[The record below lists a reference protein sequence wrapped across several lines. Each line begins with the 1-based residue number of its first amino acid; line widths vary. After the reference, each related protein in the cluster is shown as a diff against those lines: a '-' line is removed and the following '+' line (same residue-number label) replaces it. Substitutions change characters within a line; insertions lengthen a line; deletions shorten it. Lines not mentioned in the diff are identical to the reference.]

1 MGAPGGQLRIKNE
14 ELRIVKAD
22 NLIQEKSYAFALRA
36 VKLYRHL
43 TEKKKEFVLSKQLLR
58 SGTAIGANVEEAIGG
73 QSRADFLSKISI
85 AYKEARETRYWLR
98 LLKDANLLV
107 PRDFESIFADADE
120 LCRILSKI
128 ITTTK
133 ETTL

>member
-1 MGAPGGQLRIKNE
+1 M
-14 ELRIVKAD
+14 
-22 NLIQEKSYAFALRA
+22 

-43 TEKKKEFVLSKQLLR
+43 SESKKEFVLSKQLLR

-73 QSRADFLSKISI
+73 QSRADFVAKLSV

-98 LLKDANLLV
+98 LLKDTGYLTL
-107 PRDFESIFADADE
+107 REFDDIHADAEE

-133 ETTL
+133 GART

>member
-1 MGAPGGQLRIKNE
+1 MGAPGGQLTIKNE

-22 NLIQEKSYAFALRA
+22 NLIQEKSYAFAIRV

-43 TEKKKEFVLSKQLLR
+43 AEKKKEFVLSRQLLR

-73 QSRADFLSKISI
+73 QSRADFVAKISI

-98 LLKDANLLV
+98 LLKDTGFLAA
-107 PRDFESIFADADE
+107 REFDSISADADA
-120 LCRILSKI
+120 LCRILSAI
-128 ITTTK
+128 LTTTK
-133 ETTL
+133 GKP